1 MYYFDAFGPN
11 SSDKHDSVD
20 WLQVILKNTDEV
32 MNTEEIETF
41 WKEGDKYDN
50 MNNTIERIRLVMTD

>member
-1 MYYFDAFGPN
+1 
-11 SSDKHDSVD
+11 
-20 WLQVILKNTDEV
+20 